1 MNAIKHILPAHTL
14 RRIAEVIVAA
24 SVTACSSMHGVPTRY
39 QDTAATVTAISL
51 TPKDLADLVVSIDRT
66 ERNALMHRAMSVIDL
81 RFHELV
87 RGLNGDRQDAAA
99 LTSYAGIGFNTAG
112 TLVSNVAA
120 KTNYAAAAAVAGALL
135 GVTEKQYYFEKTMPA
150 LVAAMSA
157 ARAVVEVK
165 LRRGMQDDVEQYPG
179 SLALAQ
185 LEEYFSAGTVLAAI
199 SQVTKAAETE
209 KAVQVEEVERIL
221 AITDDQIVER
231 REIASAIGS
240 IKVANL
246 QAGNDV
252 LKSLGLA
259 EKATAPEVRKALI
272 DFFRKQAR
280 AGDIAS
286 LKKQLIAKLLLVTK

>member
-1 MNAIKHILPAHTL
+1 MNAIQHTPAT
-14 RRIAEVIVAA
+14 RTFWRIAGVIVTA
-24 SVTACSSMHGVPTRY
+24 SLTACSSMHGVPTRY
-39 QDTAATVTAISL
+39 QDTTATVTAIDL
-51 TPKDLADLVVSIDRT
+51 TPKDLANLVTSVDRG
-66 ERNALMHRAMSVIDL
+66 ERNKIMHRAMSVVDL

-87 RGLNGDRQDAAA
+87 RSLNGDRQDSAA

-112 TLVSNVAA
+112 TLISSVAA
-120 KTNYAAAAAVAGALL
+120 KTNYAAAAAVSSALL

-157 ARAVVEVK
+157 ARAAVEVK
-165 LRRGMQDDVEQYPG
+165 LRRGMQDEVEQYPG

-209 KAVQVEEVERIL
+209 KSAQEEKVEEIL
-221 AITDDQIVER
+221 ATTDDQILER
-231 REIASAIGS
+231 REIASAIGG

-252 LKSLGLA
+252 LKALGLP
-259 EKATAPEVRKALI
+259 EKTSAPEVRKALI

-280 AGDIAS
+280 AGDVVN
-286 LKKQLIAKLLLVTK
+286 LKKQLVAKQFLLAK

>member
-1 MNAIKHILPAHTL
+1 MNTIQHTPTAQTL
-14 RRIAEVIVAA
+14 SRIVGVIVAA
-24 SVTACSSMHGVPTRY
+24 SLAACSSMHGVPTRY
-39 QDTAATVTAISL
+39 QDTTATVTAIKL
-51 TPKDLADLVVSIDRT
+51 TPEDLACLVTSVDRG
-66 ERNALMHRAMSVIDL
+66 ERNKIMHRAMSVVDL

-87 RGLNGDRQDAAA
+87 RSLNGDRQDSAA

-112 TLVSNVAA
+112 TLISSVAA
-120 KTNYAAAAAVAGALL
+120 KTNYAAAAAVSSALL

-157 ARAVVEVK
+157 ARAAVEVK
-165 LRRGMQDDVEQYPG
+165 LRRGMQEEVEQYPG

-209 KAVQVEEVERIL
+209 KSAQEEKVEEIL
-221 AITDDQIVER
+221 ATTDDQILER

-240 IKVANL
+240 IKAANL

-252 LKSLGLA
+252 LKALGLP
-259 EKATAPEVRKALI
+259 EKTSAPEVRKALI

-280 AGDIAS
+280 AGDVVN
-286 LKKQLIAKLLLVTK
+286 LKKQLVAKQFLLAK